1 MTRRQWGP
9 VSFATSLFPTLPDRI
24 SPQPKVASAKVV
36 AKALAGVPEKEIG
49 SVIGGLDGEEQAL
62 LMKYIYRSVTCTLLI
77 HGVGGEWANEVQSA
91 GTEMRDQM

>member
-36 AKALAGVPEKEIG
+36 AKALSGVPEKEIG
-49 SVIGGLDGEEQAL
+49 AVIGGLDGEEQAL
-62 LMKYIYRSVTCTLLI
+62 LMKYIYRSVTCNLLI
-77 HGVGGEWANEVQSA
+77 HGVGGEWVKEVRIA
-91 GTEMRDQM
+91 RREVGIR